1 MADRPVITASGQT
14 PARRAGTGSCVST
27 PELLFSAADQA
38 RAQAGL
44 RWSDIDG
51 LAVSSFTLA
60 PDHAIDLAVSWN
72 LNLRWIMDS
81 ALGGASGI
89 DMLEHAL
96 AALHLGTCSTIL
108 IVAGDHFGENDFTR
122 LVRTYNRSAT
132 TDFPDVAGAGPNA
145 FFAMVTQLQMAQTGL
160 QRADYGSIAVRQ
172 RQWAAH
178 NPNAAFR
185 APLTLDE
192 YLAAPMIADPLGRYD
207 CVPVISGASA
217 LVLQRLQRPE
227 RPQRDATGHAKAV
240 AVRAIG
246 SQHNIDGQDGDGTST
261 GLTDLAPRLWDQAG
275 VGPRD
280 IDVVSVYDDY
290 PAMVVAQL
298 LDAGFLEPADVPGG
312 LTRLLQGDRPALNCS
327 GGQLSAGQSGAGAG
341 LQGLV
346 EVVRCLMDQGPPGT
360 QSARLGFVSGYGM
373 VTYRYGTCANA
384 AVLEVS

>member
-14 PARRAGTGSCVST
+14 PARRADIGTAVST

-38 RAQAGL
+38 RNQAGL

-72 LNLRWIMDS
+72 VQPRWIMDS

-89 DMLEHAL
+89 DMLEHAI
-96 AALHLGTCSTIL
+96 AALHLGSCSTIL
-108 IVAGDHFGENDFTR
+108 IVAGDHFGDDDFTR

-132 TDFPDVAGAGPNA
+132 TDFPDFAGAGPNA
-145 FFAMVTQLQMAQTGL
+145 FFAMVTQTQMAQTGL
-160 QRADYGSIAVRQ
+160 SRADYGSLAVHQ

-207 CVPVISGASA
+207 CVPVVSGASA
-217 LVLQRLQRPE
+217 LVLQRQ
-227 RPQRDATGHAKAV
+227 ATSGSSAV

-246 SQHNIDGQDGDGTST
+246 SQHNIDGQDGDGTKT
-261 GLTDLAPRLWDQAG
+261 GLVDLAPRLWAQAG
-275 VGPRD
+275 LGPRD

-298 LDAGFLEPADVPGG
+298 LDAGFLNPADVPAG
-312 LTRLLQGDRPALNCS
+312 LAQLLRGDRPALNCS
-327 GGQLSAGQSGAGAG
+327 GGQLSAGQTGAGAG

-346 EVVRCLMDQGPPGT
+346 EVVRCLMGQGPPGT

-373 VTYRYGTCANA
+373 VTYRYGSCANA
-384 AVLEVS
+384 AVLEVT